1 MDFFY
6 KTWKAFS
13 WALFIFIISAIPG
26 NVVEPY
32 AIWNADK
39 LVHSLIYF
47 IFTILLTSGFQ
58 KQDQNLNFKRSALM
72 IAFYIAVLYGGIL
85 EVLQNKIFINRSGN
99 IPDFLANTFGA
110 ALAIYTYPL
119 LLKIKFFR
127 RVL

>member
-26 NVVEPY
+26 NVIEPY

-58 KQDQNLNFKRSALM
+58 KQDQILNFKRSALM

-85 EVLQNKIFINRSGN
+85 EILQNKIFINRSGN
-99 IPDFLANTFGA
+99 IPDFLANTLGA
-110 ALAIYTYPL
+110 ALAIYTYPFIL
-119 LLKIKFFR
+119 RVRFFR
-127 RVL
+127 RFL